1 MLVNGCIVHQN
12 YDVFVLSFLVD
23 AELVQNSVQEI
34 VKHDSVGS
42 PLSYLSS

>member
-1 MLVNGCIVHQN
+1 MNGGVVHQN
-12 YDVFVLSFLVD
+12 HYVFVLSFLVG

-42 PLSYLSS
+42 TLGYLSS